1 MSDPSVPVVAEPV
14 LTVQSPSGQLQRH
27 PVRGGLFGLLLG
39 LGVAIYLMIFSIAP
53 LLEYTIP
60 IVAVVGCTVLGVL
73 WAYIAPAKKPRK

>member
-1 MSDPSVPVVAEPV
+1 MSDPTVPAVAEPV

-27 PVRGGLFGLLLG
+27 PIRGAMFGLLLG

-60 IVAVVGCTVLGVL
+60 IVAVVVCTALGVL
-73 WAYIAPAKKPRK
+73 WAYVAPAKKARS